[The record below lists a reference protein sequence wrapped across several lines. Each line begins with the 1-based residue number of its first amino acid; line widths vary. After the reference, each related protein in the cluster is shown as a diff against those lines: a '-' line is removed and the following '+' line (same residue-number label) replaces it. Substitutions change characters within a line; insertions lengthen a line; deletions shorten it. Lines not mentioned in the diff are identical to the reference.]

1 MIKKNENLT
10 KQAVEGSFWG
20 GFANFLNRFASLFF
34 SILFARLLLPENFGL
49 YSLTMSI
56 AFIFMTFADLGINET
71 LIRFFSLYKNKEK
84 STAYF
89 QYIFK
94 IKILLSFSVS
104 LLLFLGAYPISFFI
118 FKKPE
123 LFYPLIVA
131 SIFIL
136 SSLFVYFFSS
146 FFYAIKRTK
155 YVGINEIFFQ
165 IARLCLISLVF
176 ILISSKYQVIAIII
190 ASILTNLFVLL
201 LLLSWMKKLAP
212 RIFKKS
218 KQSVDKK
225 SLLKFLGYA
234 TIAQISG
241 IFFSYIDT
249 LMLGFFV
256 SFSYLGYYRIA
267 FSLVFGVI
275 GLFTYLG
282 VVLMPFFTSLEN
294 KRLKRA
300 FNKSVRFILIFS
312 IPSAFGILALGKY
325 FIRLLYGYEYLQ
337 AQYPFYAL
345 SFLLIIWIPT
355 TLLMTLFFSKGK
367 IKEIL
372 KIKIFALT
380 LNVILN
386 FVLIYFLILISEL
399 WAVIGASIATL
410 LSWIFIF
417 VSIDIISRKK
427 LNISLE
433 KIIFVK
439 PIISGIIM
447 FLSLYLLNKFIIKD
461 MTLVLG
467 ILEII
472 FGALIYLIALYLVK
486 GITKDDVDTLK
497 KLPIFTKIQR
507 FRKIRL

>member
-10 KQAVEGSFWG
+10 KQAVEGSFWA
-20 GFANFLNRFASLFF
+20 GFATFLNRFASLFF

-94 IKILLSFSVS
+94 IKILLSFLVS
-104 LLLFLGAYPISFFI
+104 LILFLGAYPLSFFI

-146 FFYAIKRTK
+146 FFYAIKKTK
-155 YVGINEIFFQ
+155 YIGINEIFFQ
-165 IARLCLISLVF
+165 LVRIILIIFVF
-176 ILISSKYQVIAIII
+176 ILISSEYHVIAIII

-201 LLLSWMKKLAP
+201 LLLSWLKKLAP
-212 RIFKKS
+212 GIFKKS
-218 KQSVDKK
+218 NQVIDKK

-234 TIAQISG
+234 TIAQTSG

-275 GLFTYLG
+275 GLFTYLS
-282 VVLMPFFTSLEN
+282 VVLMPFFTRLEN

-312 IPSAFGILALGKY
+312 IPSAFGILALGRY

-337 AQYPFYAL
+337 AQYPFYVL
-345 SFLLIIWIPT
+345 SFLLILWIPT

-372 KIKIFALT
+372 KIKVFALV
-380 LNVILN
+380 LNVLLN
-386 FVLIYFLILISEL
+386 FVLIYSLMSISEL
-399 WAVIGASIATL
+399 WAVVGASIATL
-410 LSWIFIF
+410 LSWVFIF
-417 VSIDIISRKK
+417 VSMIIISRKK

-447 FLSLYLLNKFIIKD
+447 FLSLYFLNRFLIRD

-467 ILEII
+467 VLEII
-472 FGALIYLIALYLVK
+472 VGALIYLILMYLIK
-486 GITKDDVDTLK
+486 GITREDMETLK
-497 KLPIFTKIQR
+497 KLPVFTKIQR
-507 FRKIRL
+507 FKELKS